1 MTLVANVLTS
11 QFSDWIEQLERIVL
25 IGSCV
30 FLFLGYVAESK
41 NSWAPGRKS
50 IGSLGGG
57 GEGGGLWGWITK
69 YSGGIKGGSGYK
81 STANEG
87 EGDCK
92 NITEPYKGIR

>member
-57 GEGGGLWGWITK
+57 EGGGLWGWITK
-69 YSGGIKGGSGYK
+69 YSGGIKGGSVV
-81 STANEG
+81 ANKVYRGRGAAENWLQIN
-87 EGDCK
+87 CQ
-92 NITEPYKGIR
+92 

>member
-41 NSWAPGRKS
+41 NSWAPSRKS
-50 IGSLGGG
+50 IGSLQMICRVGGG
-57 GEGGGLWGWITK
+57 RWRTLGVDHKIFRGNK
-69 YSGGIKGGSGYK
+69 RGIS
-81 STANEG
+81 
-87 EGDCK
+87 
-92 NITEPYKGIR
+92 RRQ

>member
-30 FLFLGYVAESK
+30 FRFLGYVAESK

-50 IGSLGGG
+50 IGSLQMICRVGGG
-57 GEGGGLWGWITK
+57 GRKVEDFGGGSQNIQ
-69 YSGGIKGGSGYK
+69 
-81 STANEG
+81 G
-87 EGDCK
+87 E
-92 NITEPYKGIR
+92 

>member
-11 QFSDWIEQLERIVL
+11 QFSDRIEQLERIVL

-50 IGSLGGG
+50 IGSLQMICRVWGGRKVEDFGGG
-57 GEGGGLWGWITK
+57 SQNIQGE
-69 YSGGIKGGSGYK
+69 
-81 STANEG
+81 
-87 EGDCK
+87 
-92 NITEPYKGIR
+92 

>member
-1 MTLVANVLTS
+1 MTLVAYVLTS

-50 IGSLGGG
+50 IGSLQMICRVGGG
-57 GEGGGLWGWITK
+57 GGKVEDFGV
-69 YSGGIKGGSGYK
+69 GSQ
-81 STANEG
+81 NIQG
-87 EGDCK
+87 E
-92 NITEPYKGIR
+92 

>member
-57 GEGGGLWGWITK
+57 GRWRTLGVDHKIFRGNK
-69 YSGGIKGGSGYK
+69 R
-81 STANEG
+81 
-87 EGDCK
+87 
-92 NITEPYKGIR
+92 GIRIQINCQ

>member
-57 GEGGGLWGWITK
+57 GKVEDFGGGSQNIQ
-69 YSGGIKGGSGYK
+69 
-81 STANEG
+81 G
-87 EGDCK
+87 E
-92 NITEPYKGIR
+92 